1 MNEENKPLTSASPT
15 ANKAPKNNAVI
26 WIIVIVIVAA
36 IAGYFAWDNSSMKAE
51 YDQLAKEKEIMKV
64 ELESELSS
72 LMIEHEQIKTEYGQL
87 SDSLAVKDSLIMS
100 NAKEIKDLLNYK
112 WEYRKVKKKLD
123 RLRLV
128 ARTYVNQMDSLY
140 TVNNEL
146 VEENKVIKAKYH
158 EEKALNKNL
167 NKEKAQLSDKIEEAS
182 VLKAYNI
189 TAQAIHIKKTGKEK
203 MVTKA
208 RRTKTIEVCFTLSK
222 NVVIEPGQKDV
233 YVRIARPDNK
243 ILTPGVAEEYVFPYK
258 GEQIQYSIYEQV
270 AYDNEARPLCLRW
283 IKKYE
288 NIEMQTG
295 VYEITVFANG
305 EEIGSTSL
313 ELD

>member
-1 MNEENKPLTSASPT
+1 MNEENKPLAPAPIKQNTSN
-15 ANKAPKNNAVI
+15 NKTI
-26 WIIVIVIVAA
+26 LWIALIVIAVAV
-36 IAGYFAWDNSSMKAE
+36 AGYFAWTNSSMKAN
-51 YDQLAKEKEIMKV
+51 YDQLALEKEMMKT
-64 ELESELSS
+64 ELESELDS

-87 SDSLAVKDSLIMS
+87 SDSLSVKDSLIVS
-100 NAKEIKDLLNYK
+100 NAQEIKDLLNYK

-123 RLRLV
+123 KLRVV

-158 EEKALNKNL
+158 EEKAINKNL
-167 NKEKAQLSDKIEEAS
+167 TKEKAQLSVKIEEAS
-182 VLKAYNI
+182 ILKAYNI
-189 TAQAIHIKKTGKEK
+189 TAQAIHTKKTGSEK
-203 MVTKA
+203 IVTKA

-222 NVVIEPGQKDV
+222 NVVIEAGQKDV

-243 ILTPGVAEEYVFPYK
+243 ILTPGVAENYVFSYE

-288 NIEMQTG
+288 DIEMQTG
-295 VYEITVFANG
+295 VYEITVFADG
-305 EEIGSTSL
+305 EEIGSTDL